1 VTVLRNMPIPIECHD
16 WLEQSFHDLGAKLT
30 ARAPQSHVA
39 ARMQGETTLTDHVT
53 VLTHAVLHGLYAQ
66 AVAQCDSANADP
78 LVGPKRIHHDL
89 FLPAIRNVGQAWKND
104 TADFAQISLAF
115 ALLHRLLDRMLP
127 DASARHRI
135 ARVLRQDTPRVLVA
149 VAPGDTHS
157 FGAVILT
164 QELRLQGWSVTLRS
178 HQENNRV
185 LDDLANG
192 DFAALA
198 LSVSC
203 DESLAGL
210 ADFVTACRMS
220 TRDPALRVVIGGAAI
235 QSPFGQYGFLGAD
248 VVGLAIDEV
257 ATYLSRSCHIRPSS
271 NWN

>member
-1 VTVLRNMPIPIECHD
+1 MLRNVPIPAECHD
-16 WLEQSFHDLGAKLT
+16 WLDQTYQDLGAKLT
-30 ARAPQSHVA
+30 ARARQPHGTAQT
-39 ARMQGETTLTDHVT
+39 QGETTLTDHVT
-53 VLTHAVLHGLYAQ
+53 VLTHAVLGGNYAQ
-66 AVAQCDSANADP
+66 ALAQCDSANADP
-78 LVGPKRIHHDL
+78 QVGPARIHHDL
-89 FLPAIRNVGQAWKND
+89 FLPVIRNVGLAWKND
-104 TADFAQISLAF
+104 TAEFAQISMAF

-127 DASARHRI
+127 DASARQHS
-135 ARVLRQDTPRVLVA
+135 ARVLHTGALRVLVA

-164 QELRLQGWSVTLRS
+164 QELRLQGWSVTLRT

-185 LDDLANG
+185 LDDLADG

-220 TRDPALRVVIGGAAI
+220 TRDPALQVVIGGAAI
-235 QSPFGQYGFLGAD
+235 QPPFEQYGFLGAD
-248 VVGLAIDEV
+248 TVGLAIDEV
-257 ATYLSRSCHIRPSS
+257 ATYLSRSCHVRPPS